1 MTSKEG
7 KIEVQGGMVVFC
19 FCRHSLFSPL
29 PLFQS
34 KQAHQ
39 TAASTSARRGEI
51 EGGEGGDRQT
61 ELLPSDVSD
70 GPIWFRSVLQSI
82 ISTVCSS
89 SECPSQLDV
98 MTKTLWVRVDKFPW
112 VCAVQVYLALQ
123 PQIISIFPSLSNNG
137 DKWSVAV
144 IQSIRCLPDHTL
156 DKVGFTA
163 AQSWTSF
170 LCCCCCNSIK

>member
-1 MTSKEG
+1 MKSKEG

-39 TAASTSARRGEI
+39 TAASTSERRGAREW
-51 EGGEGGDRQT
+51 GRGGDRQT

-82 ISTVCSS
+82 ISTACSS
-89 SECPSQLDV
+89 NECPSQLDM

-112 VCAVQVYLALQ
+112 LCAVQVYLALQ
-123 PQIISIFPSLSNNG
+123 PLIISTFLSLSNNA

-144 IQSIRCLPDHTL
+144 IQSIRCLPDHSL
-156 DKVGFTA
+156 DKVRFTA
-163 AQSWTSF
+163 AFSLASF
-170 LCCCCCNSIK
+170 FVLLL